1 MNKKNVIGS
10 QNRISFRCR
19 ISAVKRKRCNVSL
32 IQKCKV
38 IWLTEK
44 EMNKKAASEKFGIS
58 INTFS
63 TWMKNK
69 NKLLQSLE
77 QTCSNKKKLR
87 GCDYEQVDKAILK
100 WFSLQRSQNI
110 AIDGIM
116 IKKALLLL
124 KKIIFQTSKQVEK
137 KLRKSI
143 QLL

>member
-1 MNKKNVIGS
+1 MNN
-10 QNRISFRCR
+10 
-19 ISAVKRKRCNVSL
+19 
-32 IQKCKV
+32 
-38 IWLTEK
+38 
-44 EMNKKAASEKFGIS
+44 KAASEKFGIP

-77 QTCSNKKKLR
+77 QTSSNTKKLR
-87 GCDYEQVDKAILK
+87 GCDYEQVDEAILK
-100 WFSLQRSQNI
+100 WFFLQRSQNI
-110 AIDGIM
+110 AIDGTM

-137 KLRKSI
+137 KVRKSI

>member
-1 MNKKNVIGS
+1 
-10 QNRISFRCR
+10 
-19 ISAVKRKRCNVSL
+19 
-32 IQKCKV
+32 
-38 IWLTEK
+38 
-44 EMNKKAASEKFGIS
+44 MNKKAASEKFGIP

-137 KLRKSI
+137 KVRKSI

>member
-1 MNKKNVIGS
+1 
-10 QNRISFRCR
+10 
-19 ISAVKRKRCNVSL
+19 
-32 IQKCKV
+32 
-38 IWLTEK
+38 
-44 EMNKKAASEKFGIS
+44 MNKKAASEKFGIP

-77 QTCSNKKKLR
+77 QTSSNAKKLR
-87 GCDYEQVDKAILK
+87 GCDYEQVDEAILK

-110 AIDGIM
+110 AIDGTM

-137 KLRKSI
+137 KVRKSI

>member
-1 MNKKNVIGS
+1 
-10 QNRISFRCR
+10 
-19 ISAVKRKRCNVSL
+19 
-32 IQKCKV
+32 
-38 IWLTEK
+38 
-44 EMNKKAASEKFGIS
+44 MNKKAASEKFGIS

-87 GCDYEQVDKAILK
+87 GCDYEQVDEAILK

-110 AIDGIM
+110 AIDGTM

-124 KKIIFQTSKQVEK
+124 KKNNFPNFKASRKKGKEKYTTTVNKKYIFLS
-137 KLRKSI
+137 
-143 QLL
+143 